1 MTENRKA
8 FLGRGQ
14 EGEDE
19 DFLVGTEDGLK
30 NLINACQSALDKGET
45 TDYDLGEFIGIKL
58 VDDSY
63 NQEEQETKVSW
74 FFNKFISPLL
84 VLLFVSSLIVGFVTI
99 VKWFF

>member
-30 NLINACQSALDKGET
+30 NLINACQSALDKEN
-45 TDYDLGEFIGIKL
+45 YRL
-58 VDDSY
+58 
-63 NQEEQETKVSW
+63 
-74 FFNKFISPLL
+74 
-84 VLLFVSSLIVGFVTI
+84 
-99 VKWFF
+99 